1 MSLVFKYWVEFDE
14 NGDIKSL
21 HKNKYDCESPCNEY
35 LVKLIPIKRY
45 VEEVKIKE
53 EISKELQKEADE
65 FKLKAKKLTTEI
77 EKATKNLKN
86 IRFK

>member
-45 VEEVKIKE
+45 VEEERREKLN
-53 EISKELQKEADE
+53 KELEKGTEE
-65 FKLKAKKLTTEI
+65 FKLKARKLTTEI